1 MDPYE
6 FTQTIHDESHEDSID
21 DVKQLEQELAPSSA
35 DYYGV
40 LNVSRKV
47 GINHTTPWGHLI
59 DLYPNRLQRKKLRR
73 LTKSCVVS
81 FILTR

>member
-6 FTQTIHDESHEDSID
+6 FTQTIHDEGHEDNID

-47 GINHTTPWGHLI
+47 GINLTPPWGTL
-59 DLYPNRLQRKKLRR
+59 
-73 LTKSCVVS
+73 LTS
-81 FILTR
+81 FQIGFRGRN